1 MRDTIQ
7 PIQKLDP
14 SITENKSVHSNLTIK
29 NINTLAETTK
39 ENKHQPNRKKKLRKS
54 GKSK

>member
-7 PIQKLDP
+7 PIQKLDQ

-29 NINTLAETTK
+29 NINTLAETRK
-39 ENKHQPNRKKKLRKS
+39 ENKPQPNRKKN
-54 GKSK
+54 